1 MGYVTESLKNAS
13 GIGVGGVLI
22 ILPIEVG
29 VRSSAEKIG
38 EQGLTALMQLEASFH
53 SPRTDPHS
61 IYAK

>member
-38 EQGLTALMQLEASFH
+38 EQGLTALMQPEASFH
-53 SPRTDPHS
+53 SP
-61 IYAK
+61 